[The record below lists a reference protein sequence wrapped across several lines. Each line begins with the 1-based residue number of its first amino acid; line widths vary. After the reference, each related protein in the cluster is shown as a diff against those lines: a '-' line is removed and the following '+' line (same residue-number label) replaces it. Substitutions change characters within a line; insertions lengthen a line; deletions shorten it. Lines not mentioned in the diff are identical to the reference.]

1 MRHLAQRVCEAPLRS
16 SNRTSVRSYVLLL
29 IFCLLPLQVMA
40 AAPNAKNKP
49 KPVILAPVETQLIFD
64 KVEALGTTR
73 SIESTQITSTV
84 TEKVKAIHFTDGQKV
99 KKGQLLVELENEEQR
114 AELARAKAIRGER
127 KLALQRIRKLDER
140 KLTSLDEVD
149 RTRLELEQAE
159 ASIRIIRARI
169 DDRIIRAPFD
179 GVVGLLNIS
188 VGALVETGDLI
199 TTLDDTSVMKLD
211 FSIPSIFL
219 SEVRPGMKL
228 KATAS
233 ALGGLEF
240 DGTIESIDNRI
251 DPVTRTVIVR
261 ALVPNPEG
269 RLLPGLLMQVDVL
282 RNERDAVVTAEAA
295 MLPMADRQYV
305 MRVVGE
311 GDDATVEKVEVST
324 GLRMPGYVEILDGL
338 SDGDLVVPH
347 GNHKLKL
354 GHKLNIIGI
363 DDGTVDVAT
372 LLKKKKQA
380 AGSSTGS
387 AKQ

>member
-1 MRHLAQRVCEAPLRS
+1 MRHPAPGASNPPLR
-16 SNRTSVRSYVLLL
+16 TSVLLL
-29 IFCLLPLQVMA
+29 IFCLLPAQGIMA
-40 AAPNAKNKP
+40 APKSMTNKP
-49 KPVILAPVETQLIFD
+49 KPVILAPVETQVIFD

-99 KKGQLLVELENEEQR
+99 KKGQLLVELEK
-114 AELARAKAIRGER
+114 AELARAQAIRGER
-127 KLALQRIRKLDER
+127 KLALERIRKLDER

-159 ASIRIIRARI
+159 ASIRVTKARI
-169 DDRIIRAPFD
+169 NDRLIRAPFD
-179 GVVGLLNIS
+179 GVVGLRNIS
-188 VGALVETGDLI
+188 VGALVETADLI

-233 ALGGLEF
+233 ALAGLEF

-282 RNERDAVVTAEAA
+282 RNEREAVVTAEAA
-295 MLPMADRQYV
+295 MMPMADRQYV

-311 GDDATVEKVEVST
+311 GDDATVEKIEVST
-324 GLRMPGYVEILDGL
+324 GLRMPGYIEILDGL
-338 SDGDLVVPH
+338 SDGDLVVTH
-347 GNHKLKL
+347 GNHKLKA
-354 GHKLNIIGI
+354 GDKLNIIGI
-363 DDGTVDVAT
+363 DDGSVDVAT

-380 AGSSTGS
+380 AGPSTGT
-387 AKQ
+387 AKP

>member
-199 TTLDDTSVMKLD
+199 TTLDDTSVIKLD
-211 FSIPSIFL
+211 FSVPSIVL
-219 SEVRPGMKL
+219 SDIRPGMKL

-233 ALGGLEF
+233 ALAGLEF
-240 DGTIESIDNRI
+240 DGLVESIDNRI

-269 RLLPGLLMQVDVL
+269 RLLPGMLMQVDVL
-282 RNERDAVVTAEAA
+282 RNEREAVVTAEAA
-295 MLPMADRQYV
+295 MMPMADRQYV
-305 MRVVGE
+305 MRVIGE

-338 SDGDLVVPH
+338 SDGDLVVTH
-347 GNHKLKL
+347 GNHKLKP
-354 GHKLNIIGI
+354 GDKLNIIGI
-363 DDGTVDVAT
+363 DDGSVDVAT

-380 AGSSTGS
+380 GKTT
-387 AKQ
+387 KP

>member
-1 MRHLAQRVCEAPLRS
+1 MRHPAPRASDSPLRS
-16 SNRTSVRSYVLLL
+16 SVLLL
-29 IFCLLPLQVMA
+29 ILCLLPVQVMA

-49 KPVILAPVETQLIFD
+49 KPVILAPVTTKLIYD

-99 KKGQLLVELENEEQR
+99 KKGQLLVELEKAEQQ
-114 AELARAKAIRGER
+114 AELARAEAIRGER
-127 KLALQRIRKLDER
+127 KLALQRIRQLDER

-159 ASIRIIRARI
+159 ASIRVIKARI
-169 DDRIIRAPFD
+169 NDRLIRAPFD
-179 GVVGLLNIS
+179 GVVGLRNIS
-188 VGALVETGDLI
+188 VGTLVETADLI

-211 FSIPSIFL
+211 FSIPSVFL

-233 ALGGLEF
+233 ALAGLEF
-240 DGTIESIDNRI
+240 DGTIESINNRI

-311 GDDATVEKVEVST
+311 GDDATVEKVEVSS

-338 SDGDLVVPH
+338 SDGDLVVTH
-347 GNHKLKL
+347 GNHKLKP
-354 GHKLNIIGI
+354 GDKLNIIGI

>member
-1 MRHLAQRVCEAPLRS
+1 MRHLALPVCDALLSTTDRTFVRS
-16 SNRTSVRSYVLLL
+16 SVRTSILLL
-29 IFCLLPLQVMA
+29 IFCLLPMQVMA

-49 KPVILAPVETQLIFD
+49 KPVILAPVKTEVIFD

-99 KKGQLLVELENEEQR
+99 KKGQLLVELEKAEQQ
-114 AELARAKAIRGER
+114 AELARAEAIRGER
-127 KLALQRIRKLDER
+127 KLALERIRQLDER

-159 ASIRIIRARI
+159 ASIRVIKARI
-169 DDRIIRAPFD
+169 NDRLIRAPFD
-179 GVVGLLNIS
+179 GVVGLRNIS
-188 VGALVETGDLI
+188 VGALVETADLI
-199 TTLDDTSVMKLD
+199 TTLDDTSIMKLD
-211 FSIPSIFL
+211 FSVPSIVL
-219 SEVRPGMKL
+219 SDIRPGMKL

-233 ALGGLEF
+233 ALADLEF
-240 DGTIESIDNRI
+240 DGTIESINNRI

-269 RLLPGLLMQVDVL
+269 KLLPGLLMQVDVL
-282 RNERDAVVTAEAA
+282 RNEREAVVTAEAA

-338 SDGDLVVPH
+338 SDGDLVVTH
-347 GNHKLKL
+347 GNHKLKP
-354 GHKLNIIGI
+354 GDKLNIIGI

-380 AGSSTGS
+380 GKTT
-387 AKQ
+387 KP

>member
-1 MRHLAQRVCEAPLRS
+1 MRHLAPPVCDAPLS
-16 SNRTSVRSYVLLL
+16 TSARTSVRASVLLL
-29 IFCLLPLQVMA
+29 IFCLLPAQVMA

-49 KPVILAPVETQLIFD
+49 KPVILAPVTTQLIYD

-99 KKGQLLVELENEEQR
+99 KKGQLLVELEKAEQQ
-114 AELARAKAIRGER
+114 AELARAEAIRGER
-127 KLALQRIRKLDER
+127 KLALQRIRQLDER

-159 ASIRIIRARI
+159 ASIRVIKARI
-169 DDRIIRAPFD
+169 NDRLIRAPFD
-179 GVVGLLNIS
+179 GVVGLRNIS
-188 VGALVETGDLI
+188 VGALVETADLI
-199 TTLDDTSVMKLD
+199 TTLDDTSIMKLD
-211 FSIPSIFL
+211 FSVPSIVL
-219 SEVRPGMKL
+219 SDIRPGMKL

-233 ALGGLEF
+233 ALADLEF
-240 DGTIESIDNRI
+240 DGTIESINNRI

-269 RLLPGLLMQVDVL
+269 KLLPGLLMQVDVL
-282 RNERDAVVTAEAA
+282 RNEREAVVTAEAA
-295 MLPMADRQYV
+295 MMPMADRQYV

-338 SDGDLVVPH
+338 SEGDLVVTH
-347 GNHKLKL
+347 GNHKLKP
-354 GHKLNIIGI
+354 GDKLNIIGI

-380 AGSSTGS
+380 GKTT
-387 AKQ
+387 KP

>member
-1 MRHLAQRVCEAPLRS
+1 MRHPAPGASNPPLR
-16 SNRTSVRSYVLLL
+16 TSVLLL
-29 IFCLLPLQVMA
+29 IFCLLPAQGIMA
-40 AAPNAKNKP
+40 APKSMTNKP
-49 KPVILAPVETQLIFD
+49 KPVILAPVETQVIFD

-99 KKGQLLVELENEEQR
+99 KKGQLLVELEKAEQQ
-114 AELARAKAIRGER
+114 AELARAQAIRGER
-127 KLALQRIRKLDER
+127 KLALERIRKLDER

-159 ASIRIIRARI
+159 ASIRVTKARI
-169 DDRIIRAPFD
+169 NDRLIRAPFD
-179 GVVGLLNIS
+179 GVVGLRNIS
-188 VGALVETGDLI
+188 VGALVETADLI

-233 ALGGLEF
+233 ALAGLEF

-282 RNERDAVVTAEAA
+282 RNEREAVVTAEAA
-295 MLPMADRQYV
+295 MMPMADRQYV

-311 GDDATVEKVEVST
+311 GDDATVEKIEVST
-324 GLRMPGYVEILDGL
+324 GLRMPGYIEILDGL
-338 SDGDLVVPH
+338 SDGDLVVTH
-347 GNHKLKL
+347 GNHKLKA
-354 GHKLNIIGI
+354 GDKLNIIGI
-363 DDGTVDVAT
+363 DDGSVDVAT

-380 AGSSTGS
+380 AGPSTGT
-387 AKQ
+387 AKP

>member
-1 MRHLAQRVCEAPLRS
+1 MRHLASCLCDAPLS
-16 SNRTSVRSYVLLL
+16 STGSTSARTSVRSYILLL
-29 IFCLLPLQVMA
+29 IFCLLPMQVMA
-40 AAPNAKNKP
+40 APPNAKNKP

-99 KKGQLLVELENEEQR
+99 KRGQLLVELEKAEQQ
-114 AELARAKAIRGER
+114 AELARAEAIRGER
-127 KLALQRIRKLDER
+127 KLALERIRKLDER

-159 ASIRIIRARI
+159 ASIRVTKARI
-169 DDRIIRAPFD
+169 NDRLIRAPFD
-179 GVVGLLNIS
+179 GVVGLRNIS

-199 TTLDDTSVMKLD
+199 TTLDDASIMKLD
-211 FSIPSIFL
+211 FSVPSIVL
-219 SEVRPGMKL
+219 SDIRLGMKL

-233 ALGGLEF
+233 ALAGLEF
-240 DGTIESIDNRI
+240 DGTIESINNRI

-282 RNERDAVVTAEAA
+282 RNEREAIVTAEAA

-311 GDDATVEKVEVST
+311 GDDATVEKLEVST
-324 GLRMPGYVEILDGL
+324 GLRMPGYIEILEGL
-338 SDGDLVVPH
+338 SAGDLVVTH
-347 GNHKLKL
+347 GNHKLKP
-354 GHKLNIIGI
+354 GDKLNIIGI

-380 AGSSTGS
+380 GKK
-387 AKQ
+387 AKP